1 MTLAKRLKSTA
12 VCYLFILPAICI
24 FVLFYILPISHALY
38 LSLHETAALGQA
50 YFVGL
55 RNYGDLLE
63 NKLFWKGLRNT
74 LVYTLMFV
82 PSVTVLPMLV
92 ALALNTAVK
101 GRKVLRAIYFVPV
114 VCSVVVVALIW
125 KWIYH
130 PEIGILNYFISLFGL
145 PAQRWLGF
153 DLALSSIALMQVWKS
168 IGYFMII
175 YLAGLQSIP
184 YQLYEVAKIDGA
196 SGRQMFWY
204 ITLPMLMHTVL
215 LVVVIS
221 TINSFMVFDAIFV
234 MTGGGPGSAT
244 MTITFLIY
252 TTAFRSFQVGQ
263 ATAIG
268 YVLFFII
275 FVISLVEMK
284 VLGGRSHR

>member
-1 MTLAKRLKSTA
+1 MTLATRMKNTA
-12 VCYLFILPAICI
+12 VCYVFILPAVGI
-24 FVLFYILPISHALY
+24 FLLFYIVPISHALY
-38 LSLHETAALGQA
+38 LSLHETAAMGQA
-50 YFVGL
+50 FYVGL
-55 RNYGDLLE
+55 DNYAGLINNDM
-63 NKLFWKGLRNT
+63 FWKALRNT

-82 PSVTVLPMLV
+82 PSVAVLPMLV
-92 ALALNTAVK
+92 ALVLNSAVK
-101 GRKVLRAIYFVPV
+101 GRKVFRAIYFVPV

-130 PEIGILNYFISLFGL
+130 PDIGILNYFISLFGL
-145 PAQRWLGF
+145 PPQHWLGF
-153 DLALSSIALMQVWKS
+153 DLALSSIAAMQVWKS
-168 IGYFMII
+168 IGYFMVI

-184 YQLYEVAKIDGA
+184 YQLYEVARIDGA
-196 SGRQMFWY
+196 SGWQMFWY

-234 MTGGGPGSAT
+234 MTSGGPGNAT

-275 FVISLVEMK
+275 FVISLMELK
-284 VLGGRSHR
+284 VLGGRAER